1 MRKTI
6 IALAGTTAL
15 LCGSLVWAAHANSP
29 TSSGAS
35 FPHNSPIERIGCTQS
50 GDNCPYGYR
59 IERHGGKG
67 WSLASLGGTKSKD
80 RDTETTMMSI
90 TSRGATG
97 NMARNITGPDA
108 IETTT
113 TAIMS
118 RGVTVSIEELRGG
131 SAAYRL

>member
-35 FPHNSPIERIGCTQS
+35 FPHNSPTERIGCTQS

-59 IERHGGKG
+59 IERHDRKG
-67 WSLASLGGTKSKD
+67 WSCKPCWDQKQGSRH
-80 RDTETTMMSI
+80 RDDDDEYYEP
-90 TSRGATG
+90 RRYRQYGEEYY
-97 NMARNITGPDA
+97 GP
-108 IETTT
+108 
-113 TAIMS
+113 
-118 RGVTVSIEELRGG
+118 RR
-131 SAAYRL
+131 YRDYDDGYYEPRRYREY

>member
-59 IERHGGKG
+59 IERHGGRG
-67 WSLASLGGTKSKD
+67 WSCKPCWDQKQGSRH
-80 RDTETTMMSI
+80 RDDDDEYYEP
-90 TSRGATG
+90 RRYRQYGEDYY
-97 NMARNITGPDA
+97 GPDA

-113 TAIMS
+113 MAIMS

>member
-1 MRKTI
+1 
-6 IALAGTTAL
+6 L

-59 IERHGGKG
+59 IEAMAGRAG
-67 WSLASLGGTKSKD
+67 LASLAGTKSKD